1 MPVTST
7 VHPVLFQGE
16 TVRHGMT
23 KLPVTIINYN
33 AQIEILA
40 EKSFVLTR

>member
-7 VHPVLFQGE
+7 VHLVLFQGE

-23 KLPVTIINYN
+23 HGMTIINN

-40 EKSFVLTR
+40 EKSFVFTR

>member
-7 VHPVLFQGE
+7 VHLVLFQGE

-23 KLPVTIINYN
+23 QLLMTIINN

-40 EKSFVLTR
+40 EKSFVFTR

>member
-7 VHPVLFQGE
+7 VHLVLFQGE

-23 KLPVTIINYN
+23 QLPMAIINYN

-40 EKSFVLTR
+40 EKSFVLMR